1 MTFDERRSQI
11 RSAVWEGMIAS
22 GIDFSRMPDKQR
34 NALADAI
41 TNQVLTS
48 VNRIMEEAVPSALAA
63 DEEVIGEEKILWQGR
78 PFLTL
83 NESYV
88 ITSER
93 IKVIRGLIGR
103 EVDNYELIR
112 VQDINVTQAP
122 GERMF
127 GIGDITIHGADKTR
141 PTLVLR
147 NIQNPHEVYEL
158 LRKAWLKARKD
169 FGLMFREEM

>member
-93 IKVIRGLIGR
+93 IKVIRG
-103 EVDNYELIR
+103 
-112 VQDINVTQAP
+112 
-122 GERMF
+122 
-127 GIGDITIHGADKTR
+127 
-141 PTLVLR
+141 
-147 NIQNPHEVYEL
+147 
-158 LRKAWLKARKD
+158 
-169 FGLMFREEM
+169 